1 MSPGTTQLLVKVL
14 LLVFSFA
21 ISFSL
26 SWVFVENSCLT
37 LMYRALWVHVSVI
50 STCSSLKPI
59 CNAQNQVPKPHV
71 ASCDCHYGHPQLK
84 LMLWQ
89 PSSQGLFK
97 EVIAGTGNPGLV
109 DLGGILQNRA
119 LANLVVHEVSGKLS
133 LIPAGTEPVLSALK
147 IPQLIFF
154 LLGIRES

>member
-1 MSPGTTQLLVKVL
+1 M
-14 LLVFSFA
+14 
-21 ISFSL
+21 
-26 SWVFVENSCLT
+26 
-37 LMYRALWVHVSVI
+37 
-50 STCSSLKPI
+50 
-59 CNAQNQVPKPHV
+59 
-71 ASCDCHYGHPQLK
+71 
-84 LMLWQ
+84 
-89 PSSQGLFK
+89 
-97 EVIAGTGNPGLV
+97 V